1 MHMLLLNDLE
11 NKLKITILEIRKQ
24 LIHDPSK
31 EK

>member
-24 LIHDPSK
+24 LICDPSK